1 MKRLLLATTLL
12 VATSMFVLACG
23 SDDKGG
29 DGTATATGSATA
41 SGSPTGDGTAVVS
54 TPRPAGT
61 QVAPRTVSPEEG
73 TRIAGDITGGG
84 PDSTPQVIGTPI
96 VVGGATPV
104 VDPTEIADAEPD
116 ASGLEFIVD
125 MNASQP
131 GIQATRDVNP
141 GDTFKV
147 AIVAMNV
154 PPNQL
159 NTGGITAFNFTIDYD
174 KTKIVAPTITGGS
187 ATERNPDLNV
197 PELGGDAAG
206 WDCLPAP
213 EGDLDD
219 PGGIMG
225 DGNPETGQAFLSCFT
240 VGAKESGTL
249 TLAVVTFTAIAG
261 GSSNVSLSNL
271 SVGDII
277 GLNVAS
283 CEGDASE
290 PFVPCR
296 DGTANVR

>member
-1 MKRLLLATTLL
+1 
-12 VATSMFVLACG
+12 MFVLACG

-41 SGSPTGDGTAVVS
+41 TGPTTVAGTGVAGSPE
-54 TPRPAGT
+54 PAGT
-61 QVAPRTVSPEEG
+61 QAAPVTVSPEDA
-73 TRIAGDITGGG
+73 TKIAGDVTGGG

-96 VVGGATPV
+96 VIGAGTPV
-104 VDPTEIADAEPD
+104 IDPTEIADAEPD
-116 ASGLEFIVD
+116 ASGLQFIVD

-131 GIQATRDVNP
+131 GIQAVRDVNP

-147 AIVAMNV
+147 AIIAINV

-159 NTGGITAFNFTIDYD
+159 NTGGITAFNWTLDYD
-174 KTKIVAPTITGGS
+174 KTKIVAPTIVGGP

-197 PELGGDAAG
+197 PELGGDTAG

-219 PGGIMG
+219 PGGING
-225 DGNPETGQAFLSCFT
+225 DDKPETGQAFLSCFT
-240 VGAKESGTL
+240 AGAKESGTV
-249 TLAVVTFTAIAG
+249 TLAIITFTAIAS
-261 GSSNVSLSNL
+261 GSSNLSLGNL

-277 GLNVAS
+277 GLNVGS
-283 CEGDASE
+283 CEGDLTE